1 MEDQL
6 GPHTGWV
13 KDMASCSLTAN
24 LQAGPSNVDNG
35 AFIFSIGCN
44 CIEVWSAVDGAYQHV
59 QKLQIESSVE
69 MGSTLSS
76 DLLCIATYSEFD
88 ADGANTNNL
97 VAGGVDG
104 RIHRWTIQ
112 DNNFLDSGA
121 ISAHDGRVN
130 ALAVCN
136 NINVLVSV
144 GNDGCINCWSMD
156 KPNPSEWKVSSLDV
170 CRHGSESSSATKKIT
185 SSCIVHEEV
194 HRAVIAVGTSCGKV
208 SLVEIIKSEGNNLR
222 VSFLKDRTIIGL
234 EEGGEAN
241 VIHALCSK
249 KHEKFCRLI
258 IGHRSGLSVWNM
270 DMAPRITVK

>member
-1 MEDQL
+1 MWRVEDQL

-13 KDMASCSLTAN
+13 KDMASCSRTAN

-76 DLLCIATYSEFD
+76 DLLCLATYSEFD
-88 ADGANTNNL
+88 ADGANTNYL

-104 RIHRWTIQ
+104 RIHRWKIQ
-112 DNNFLDSGA
+112 ADEILESRV

-156 KPNPSEWKVSSLDV
+156 KPNPSEWKVSSLDI
-170 CRHGSESSSATKKIT
+170 CRHGRESSSATKKIT
-185 SSCIVHEEV
+185 SLCIVREEEN
-194 HRAVIAVGTSCGKV
+194 RSVIAVGTSFGKI
-208 SLVEIIKSEGNNLR
+208 SLAEIIKSEGNSLQ
-222 VSFLKDRTIIGL
+222 VSFLKDRAVARSI
-234 EEGGEAN
+234 EEEAN

-249 KHEKFCRLI
+249 KYEKFCRLI
-258 IGHRSGLSVWNM
+258 IAHSSGLSVWKLSN
-270 DMAPRITVK
+270 DDA